1 MTDPRPT
8 LLIVSFS
15 DIANDARVKKQ
26 LLLFAEHY
34 RVLSCGFG
42 EQLRD
47 DIPHIRLD
55 SSESR
60 FVRYLEAILLRLRW
74 YRLTY
79 WLHPW
84 VRRTRRALRGRSFD
98 AAIANDLDTL
108 GVVLRIVGDERTHA
122 ELHEYFPGLYDQVP
136 AWNRLRRPY
145 LQWQLRAHATRAASV
160 TTVSDT
166 IAERYRAEFGFD
178 SEVVR
183 NAAPMQQLEPGPV
196 SSPLRIVHSGGAQ
209 ANRRI
214 EVMMEAVARTDLDA
228 TLDLYLTQ
236 QGTPYADGLA
246 KLAEEL
252 GERIRL
258 HPPVPQA
265 ELVGVLN
272 GYDVGIHVL
281 PPTNT
286 NNALALPNKFF
297 DYVQA
302 RLGIVIGPTAD
313 MAKLVRQYEVGAVA
327 EGFGVDDVVR
337 TLDRIDPEQVAEW
350 KRNAHAHAEEAS
362 AERQEQAWRDAI
374 AALVNK
380 ADQ

>member
-1 MTDPRPT
+1 M
-8 LLIVSFS
+8 
-15 DIANDARVKKQ
+15 
-26 LLLFAEHY
+26 
-34 RVLSCGFG
+34 
-42 EQLRD
+42 
-47 DIPHIRLD
+47 
-55 SSESR
+55 
-60 FVRYLEAILLRLRW
+60 
-74 YRLTY
+74 
-79 WLHPW
+79 
-84 VRRTRRALRGRSFD
+84 
-98 AAIANDLDTL
+98 
-108 GVVLRIVGDERTHA
+108 
-122 ELHEYFPGLYDQVP
+122 
-136 AWNRLRRPY
+136 
-145 LQWQLRAHATRAASV
+145 
-160 TTVSDT
+160 
-166 IAERYRAEFGFD
+166 
-178 SEVVR
+178 
-183 NAAPMQQLEPGPV
+183 
-196 SSPLRIVHSGGAQ
+196 
-209 ANRRI
+209 
-214 EVMMEAVARTDLDA
+214 ARTDLDA

-313 MAKLVRQYEVGAVA
+313 MAKLVRQYKVGAVA